1 MKLKEQSPKY
11 IVADAGYGSE
21 SNYRYLEDMLPE
33 HTALIPYSTMLKKKK
48 EMENR
53 WDVET
58 VFGRMKASLGF
69 TRFMLREIDKVRK
82 ETGILIMALNIHKL
96 AVRSIIE

>member
-53 WDVET
+53 
-58 VFGRMKASLGF
+58 
-69 TRFMLREIDKVRK
+69 
-82 ETGILIMALNIHKL
+82 
-96 AVRSIIE
+96 